1 MLIHPKEVRVWFY
14 SAICTFSIHTNNL
27 IHSLQ
32 NFLSKWLTEET
43 KNLMAALNKHRFAK
57 LHRSRRAL
65 AIPATFL
72 ILFISMLSII
82 SITYYFA
89 IEKVNTRSTTL
100 KIATA
105 KQDMLSFDETLL
117 AVLWQLGSARTFEFS
132 DSGGEVNVQPS
143 DNSLIIN
150 VTDNSEV
157 AATIFN
163 ETIGQVMYE
172 LPYSETPDTGLFLKG
187 DSRTITNQSG
197 SVVTQLSIKSG
208 AQHPEILLRYRPTVS
223 YTTAG
228 VESDKAVN
236 NVRIY
241 VVNLNSSETIALFG
255 KVPLK
260 ISCVATQIT
269 TTTYDLSYEPETL
282 LFTSILEGVSG
293 QVSVPI
299 SSTASGAIINVEIV
313 LCNITIQRWVR

>member
-1 MLIHPKEVRVWFY
+1 M
-14 SAICTFSIHTNNL
+14 AI
-27 IHSLQ
+27 
-32 NFLSKWLTEET
+32 
-43 KNLMAALNKHRFAK
+43 LNKHGFAK
-57 LHRSRRAL
+57 LWRSRKAI

-89 IEKVNTRSTTL
+89 IEKVNTRSTSL

-117 AVLWQLGSARTFEFS
+117 AVLWQPSSARTFEFS
-132 DSGGEVNVQPS
+132 DSGGKVNVQPS
-143 DNSLIIN
+143 VTTLIIN

-157 AATIFN
+157 DATLFD

-172 LPYSETPDTGLFLKG
+172 LPYSETSETGLFLKG

-197 SVVTQLSIKSG
+197 SVITQLSIKSG
-208 AQHPEILLRYRPTVS
+208 AEHPEILLRYRPTVS
-223 YTTAG
+223 YATAG
-228 VESDKAVN
+228 VESGKAVN

-269 TTTYDLSYEPETL
+269 TTTYNLSYAPETL
-282 LFTSILEGVSG
+282 LLTSILDGVRG
-293 QVSVPI
+293 QVSIPI

-313 LCNITIQRWVR
+313 LCNVTIQRWVR

>member
-1 MLIHPKEVRVWFY
+1 MLIEPNWLRVVF
-14 SAICTFSIHTNNL
+14 FSVIRTLFIHTNNL
-27 IHSLQ
+27 IHSFQ

-43 KNLMAALNKHRFAK
+43 KNLMVALNKCRFAK
-57 LHRSRRAL
+57 LRRSRRAL

-89 IEKVNTRSTTL
+89 VEKVNTRSTSL

-117 AVLWQLGSARTFEFS
+117 PVLWQPGSARTFEFS

-143 DNSLIIN
+143 DNSLVIN

-163 ETIGQVMYE
+163 ETIGQVVYE
-172 LPYSETPDTGLFLKG
+172 LPYSESPDTGLFLKG

-197 SVVTQLSIKSG
+197 SVITQLSIRSG
-208 AQHPEILLRYRPTVS
+208 AEHPEILLRYRPTAS

-228 VESDKAVN
+228 TENNKAVN
-236 NVRIY
+236 NLRVY
-241 VVNLNSSETIALFG
+241 VVSLSASDAIAMYG

-260 ISCVATQIT
+260 VSCVTTEVT
-269 TTTYDLSYEPETL
+269 TTTYNLSYEPETL
-282 LFTSILEGVSG
+282 LLTSILDGVSG
-293 QVSVPI
+293 QVSIPV

-313 LCNITIQRWVR
+313 LCNVTIQRWVR

>member
-1 MLIHPKEVRVWFY
+1 LI
-14 SAICTFSIHTNNL
+14 TNL
-27 IHSLQ
+27 I
-32 NFLSKWLTEET
+32 KWC
-43 KNLMAALNKHRFAK
+43 
-57 LHRSRRAL
+57 RSRRAL

-72 ILFISMLSII
+72 ILFVSMLGIV

-89 IEKVNTRSTTL
+89 VEKVNTRSTAL
-100 KIATA
+100 KISTA

-117 AVLWQLGSARTFEFS
+117 PVLWQPGSARTFEFS

-143 DNSLIIN
+143 ANSLIIN
-150 VTDNSEV
+150 VTDNQNI

-172 LPYSETPDTGLFLKG
+172 LPYSEMPDAGLFLKG

-197 SVVTQLSIKSG
+197 AVITQLYIRSG
-208 AQHPEILLRYRPTVS
+208 AEHPEILLRYRPTTS

-228 VESDKAVN
+228 VENDKVVTN
-236 NVRIY
+236 LRIY
-241 VVNLNSSETIALFG
+241 VVNLNSSETIAAFG

-260 ISCVATQIT
+260 MSCVTTQIT

-282 LFTSILEGVSG
+282 LVTSILDGVSG
-293 QVSVPI
+293 QVSIPV
-299 SSTASGAIINVEIV
+299 SSTASGAIINVEMV
-313 LCNITIQRWVR
+313 LCSVTIQRWVR